1 MRVNSELNCL
11 LLYPY
16 NLAHDQVLK
25 LITDVLQQA
34 GIRPILPHQMIAP
47 GSDLAR
53 GVLKLIE
60 RADFIIA
67 DVTESNPN
75 VMFEVGFAQA
85 LRKPV
90 LLIVKEGAPPISS
103 VLAGEIYLVYDLDRP
118 NGLRDY
124 IEAWVNRYQKAA

>member
-16 NLAHDQVLK
+16 SFADSQVLK
-25 LITDVLQQA
+25 LITDILQHA
-34 GIRPILPHQMIAP
+34 GISPILPHQMIAP

-75 VMFEVGFAQA
+75 VMFEIGYAQA

-90 LLIVKEGAPPISS
+90 LLILKEGSPPISS
-103 VLAGEIYLVYDLDRP
+103 VLAGEIYLIYDLAQPER
-118 NGLRDY
+118 LLQY
-124 IEAWVNRYQKAA
+124 IGAWVNRYQRAA

>member
-16 NLAHDQVLK
+16 NFADNQVLK
-25 LITDVLQQA
+25 LITDVLQHA
-34 GIRPILPHQMIAP
+34 GIKPILPHQMIAP

-85 LRKPV
+85 LRRPV

-118 NGLRDY
+118 NELRDY
-124 IEAWVNRYQKAA
+124 IGAWVNRYQKAA